1 MKYNDILLE
10 MKLVDRK
17 RDIERL
23 FEGMLSN
30 IVSPTSLLIDLGVP
44 PASVMG
50 KQELAILLGFK
61 NWVDLEIEFLNHSP
75 NPMDVLKQL
84 KDMTFEEWKD
94 SGNFTKHTPDPMY
107 LVNRMKAVIAKAGG
121 NAEFVKQLMK
131 ISKKPEGILLKL
143 LS

>member
-30 IVSPTSLLIDLGVP
+30 IISPNSLLMDFGIPVLMIDSKN
-44 PASVMG
+44 A
-50 KQELAILLGFK
+50 LAKLLGFK
-61 NWVDLEIEFLNHSP
+61 DWANLEVEFLNHSP
-75 NPMDVLKQL
+75 NPMDFLKQL
-84 KDMTFEEWKD
+84 KDMTFEDWKKNE
-94 SGNFTKHTPDPMY
+94 NFQKHTPDPMY

-121 NAEFVKQLMK
+121 NEGFVKQLMK